1 MSFVAKASSA
11 ASTSHS
17 PNRSLPEPAAPPIAD
32 QAPGSQSGPGL
43 LSGIDILI
51 AEDEVIVAMDIRD
64 GLEDAGAGIVG
75 PAYSLTQA
83 MALAAHAKIS
93 AAVLDMRLGRESVGP
108 VARVLAE
115 RGIPFVFYS
124 GQINT
129 DPLRVEWPAA
139 PVISKPAST
148 RQLIQTL
155 ATLLRR

>member
-1 MSFVAKASSA
+1 
-11 ASTSHS
+11 
-17 PNRSLPEPAAPPIAD
+17 
-32 QAPGSQSGPGL
+32 
-43 LSGIDILI
+43 
-51 AEDEVIVAMDIRD
+51 MDVRD
-64 GLEDAGAGIVG
+64 GLEDAGAAIVG
-75 PAYSLTQA
+75 PAYTVTQA

-139 PVISKPAST
+139 PLVSKPASA
-148 RQLIQTL
+148 RQLVRIL
-155 ATLLRR
+155 AALLRR